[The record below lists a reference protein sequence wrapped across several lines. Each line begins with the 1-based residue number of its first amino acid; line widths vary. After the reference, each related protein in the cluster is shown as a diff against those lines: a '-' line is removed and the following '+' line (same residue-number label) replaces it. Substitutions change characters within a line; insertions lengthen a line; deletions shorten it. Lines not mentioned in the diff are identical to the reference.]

1 MADALDR
8 FPVFFGTFERR
19 FDSKR
24 RIALPSEWIP
34 NPRPDYFLG
43 FFEPGERLLRVYP
56 KQFIDHL
63 RNYTEAVIESDREA
77 KIALRGFF
85 RRARY
90 LKLDPENRI
99 TLDIGLADKL
109 DFSSSVVL
117 EAEDRSFVIDDA
129 IRAKSRV
136 DDDDSSA
143 YYDALRRVTELR

>member
-34 NPRPDYFLG
+34 NPKPDYFLG

-63 RNYTEAVIESDREA
+63 RNYTEAVIESDREV
-77 KIALRGFF
+77 IYRH
-85 RRARY
+85 
-90 LKLDPENRI
+90 I
-99 TLDIGLADKL
+99 
-109 DFSSSVVL
+109 VL
-117 EAEDRSFVIDDA
+117 EHREERDMQTCAIGMQTFVSILVREGRKERGKRNAEMN
-129 IRAKSRV
+129 KTGERV
-136 DDDDSSA
+136 G
-143 YYDALRRVTELR
+143 

>member
-34 NPRPDYFLG
+34 NPTHDYFLG
-43 FFEPGERLLRVYP
+43 FFEQGERLLRVY
-56 KQFIDHL
+56 Q
-63 RNYTEAVIESDREA
+63 
-77 KIALRGFF
+77 LRGLF

-90 LKLDPENRI
+90 MKLDPENRI
-99 TLDIGLADKL
+99 TLDVGMAEKM

-129 IRAKSRV
+129 IRA
-136 DDDDSSA
+136 
-143 YYDALRRVTELR
+143 